1 MKVEV
6 GIEEMRKKKLFIGTP
21 MYGAMCGG
29 QYTKSIADLTAMC
42 AQYQIEVKLFY
53 LFNESLIT
61 RARNYIADE
70 FMRSIL
76 KSVSHGKK
84 SNVQSIKDLQMK
96 IQTN

>member
-42 AQYQIEVKLFY
+42 AQYQVH
-53 LFNESLIT
+53 
-61 RARNYIADE
+61 A
-70 FMRSIL
+70 
-76 KSVSHGKK
+76 
-84 SNVQSIKDLQMK
+84 
-96 IQTN
+96 